1 MSDLYLSHVRNWFW
15 KSPPVEWV
23 LRGARE
29 VLIGTLK
36 QGPIPKHVAFEMD
49 GNRRFAKNHKIET
62 IEGHHLGFEALARVL
77 EICYKCG
84 VKVVTVYAFSIENFN
99 RPRSEVK
106 GLMAMAKVKLEQLVQ
121 HGELLDRYGAG
132 IRVLGE
138 RDMIPDDVLPYVDR
152 AIEMTKHNKDAILN
166 ICFPYTSRAEM
177 TSAIKATVDE
187 FSTPSHPPNPPF
199 SQSRIAQ
206 KIRSNRSQK
215 SLEAIQESDSASP
228 PDDDDNNNNN
238 NGNGSTTRSTSDND
252 EHSLSSTTTAIEPPS
267 PASSSSRHRRQHQHR
282 DHHRDA
288 DYPNPEHITAEALNA
303 HMYTAE
309 CPPLDIFVRTSNV
322 TRLSDFMLWQSH
334 EAAHVFFLT
343 CFWPEFDLWHFVPVL
358 LEWQWRQKKLG
369 EREAAG
375 GVKK

>member
-15 KSPPVEWV
+15 KSPPVEW
-23 LRGARE
+23 LMKGARD

-99 RPRSEVK
+99 RPRGEVK

-121 HGELLDRYGAG
+121 HGELLDRYGAC

-138 RDMIPDDVLPYVDR
+138 RDLIPADVLPFVDR
-152 AIEMTKHNKDAILN
+152 AVEMTKHNKDAVLN

-177 TSAIKATVDE
+177 TSAIKATIDE
-187 FSTPSHPPNPPF
+187 FTSPSQPSKPPF
-199 SQSRIAQ
+199 SQSRITQ
-206 KIRSNRSQK
+206 KIRSNYSKR
-215 SLEAIQESDSASP
+215 SDSLDSIRETSPDASARSDV
-228 PDDDDNNNNN
+228 DD
-238 NGNGSTTRSTSDND
+238 SM
-252 EHSLSSTTTAIEPPS
+252 SSTTALDPESPPLQS
-267 PASSSSRHRRQHQHR
+267 TTTKPRRF
-282 DHHRDA
+282 
-288 DYPNPEHITAEALNA
+288 PNAEHITTDTINS
-303 HMYTAE
+303 HTYTAE
-309 CPPLDIFVRTSNV
+309 CPPLDIFIRTSNV
-322 TRLSDFMLWQSH
+322 TRLSDFMLWQCH
-334 EAAHVFFLT
+334 ENTHIFFLQ

-358 LEWQWRQKKLG
+358 LEWQWRHKKLL
-369 EREAAG
+369 EKESPR
-375 GVKK
+375 K